1 MKTTLFSFVFFIA
14 FNLLNAQT
22 TIPDATAS
30 LFTATE
36 GDHYIGNPSGTI
48 FIGLA
53 SGAYQ
58 PIYKTLGEFLA
69 IGNSAGTLTISNLAD
84 PINLQDAATK
94 NYITAK
100 SSNIYLGDGTLLS
113 NRILDGAGFNLTKQN
128 LTTYSITANQI
139 AQQASNQLQINATTG
154 INLLS
159 NTIVNAN
166 LSVTG
171 KYFDSTNDPGLI
183 QELLSATTAPSGTA
197 WITGPNPAAK
207 TVDFVSKKSTV
218 KQVWGDLE
226 ELVSSVDIV
235 LNEESIVDI
244 GYNFSFYRIMDDAPD
259 LRGVYIK
266 ITGDL
271 TSDFEVGSA
280 HVLIRDPEIAN
291 NDNTLKYIV
300 GRCIKSRKFKLP
312 TGNYTFSL
320 YTKSTIVG
328 NDSDRTGLSPSE
340 TDADLDSN
348 YNYTGWTF
356 DASITPV
363 NL

>member
-1 MKTTLFSFVFFIA
+1 MKTTFSLFVFFIA
-14 FNLLNAQT
+14 FNLINAQT

-30 LFTATE
+30 LFTASE

-53 SGAYQ
+53 NGAYQ

-69 IGNSAGTLTISNLAD
+69 FGNSAGTLTISNLAD

-94 NYITAK
+94 NYITAM
-100 SSNIYLGDGTLLS
+100 SSNIYLGNGTLLS

-128 LTTYSITANQI
+128 LTTYSVSANQI
-139 AQQASNQLQINATTG
+139 AQQATDQLQINATTG

-159 NTIVNAN
+159 NTIVNAD

-171 KYFDSTNDPGLI
+171 KYFDSTNDPGLN
-183 QELLSATTAPSGTA
+183 QELLSATAPGTA
-197 WITGPNPAAK
+197 WITGPNPPAK
-207 TVDFVSKKSTV
+207 TVDFVSEKSTV
-218 KQVWGDLE
+218 KQVWGDAE
-226 ELVSSVDIV
+226 ELVSTINII
-235 LNEESIVDI
+235 LAEESIVDI
-244 GYNFSFYRIMDDAPD
+244 GYNFSFYRNMDDAPD

-266 ITGDL
+266 ISGDFI
-271 TSDFEVGSA
+271 SAFEVGSA
-280 HVLIRDPEIAN
+280 HVLIRDPDIAN
-291 NDNTLKYIV
+291 NDSTLRYIV

-348 YNYTGWTF
+348 YNYTGWTY